1 MTWRSKKYAIG
12 DRSSAEAEFR
22 AVTQWIN
29 LLWLRILLIELRMEK
44 TNFMRL
50 YYDKVTID
58 IAYNPIQ
65 HDKIKHVEI
74 DKNFIK
80 EKLESGLI
88 CILFV
93 ITQAISGY

>member
-1 MTWRSKKYAIG
+1 
-12 DRSSAEAEFR
+12 
-22 AVTQWIN
+22 
-29 LLWLRILLIELRMEK
+29 
-44 TNFMRL
+44 MRL